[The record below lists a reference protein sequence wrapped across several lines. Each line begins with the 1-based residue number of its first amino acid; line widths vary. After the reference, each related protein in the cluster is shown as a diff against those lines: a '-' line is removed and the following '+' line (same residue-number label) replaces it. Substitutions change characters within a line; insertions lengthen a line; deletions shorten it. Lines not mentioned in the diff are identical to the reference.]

1 VAEPLLLSRSKRKL
15 ATVLFASFTAV
26 IVGLLPAAHAHAAPA
41 PSVQQIEAQI
51 DALWNQLEPLV
62 EQFNGLHYQLQ
73 QNLAKQAALTRQ
85 LAPLQ
90 MQVDLSMTRVGVL
103 SASLYESGP
112 GSNVAALLSANSPD
126 DFLGQL
132 TTINAM
138 ARQQQLQ
145 ISSTR
150 DQVDAYN
157 KQKAPLDALIEQQR
171 QQDAQL
177 AVRKQQI
184 QGQMDQLQKLRQLA
198 YGASGTA
205 PGGALKPVPCPTVY
219 IGGPAG
225 KAIGYA
231 CAHIGAPYV
240 WAASGPTSF
249 DCSGLTM
256 AAWASAG
263 YSLAHFT
270 VTQKQQTIRIGF
282 GDLRPGDLVF
292 FFNDVHHVA
301 IYAGGG
307 WVVHAPH
314 PGDRVRMAKMSEIGA
329 INSYGRVRGT

>member
-1 VAEPLLLSRSKRKL
+1 MFAK
-15 ATVLFASFTAV
+15 TLFASFVAA

-41 PSVQQIEAQI
+41 PNAQQIEAQI
-51 DALWNQLEPLV
+51 NDLWNQLEPLV
-62 EQFNGLHYQLQ
+62 EQYNGLHYQLQ
-73 QNLAKQAALTRQ
+73 QNLAKQAALTQQ

-90 MQVDLSMTRVGVL
+90 MQVDLSMTRVGAL

-112 GSNVAALLSANSPD
+112 GSNIAALLSAGGPE
-126 DFLGQL
+126 DFLGEL

-145 ISSTR
+145 IASTR
-150 DQVDAYN
+150 DQVDVYN
-157 KQKAPLDALIEQQR
+157 KQKAPLDVLIAQQQ
-171 QQDAQL
+171 QQDVQL
-177 AVRKQQI
+177 AAKKQQI
-184 QGQMDQLQKLRQLA
+184 QGQMDQLQKLRQQA
-198 YGASGTA
+198 YGASGSA
-205 PGGALKPVPCPTVY
+205 PGGSLKPVPCPVLY
-219 IGGPAG
+219 IGGAAG

-240 WAASGPTSF
+240 WAAAGPTTF
-249 DCSGLTM
+249 DCSGLTE

-263 YSLAHFT
+263 FSLAHFT
-270 VTQKQQTIRIGF
+270 VTQKQQTMRIGF

-292 FFNDVHHVA
+292 FFGDVHHVA

-314 PGDRVRMAKMSEIGA
+314 PGDRVRMAKMSEIGS
-329 INSYGRVRGT
+329 INSYGRVRGS